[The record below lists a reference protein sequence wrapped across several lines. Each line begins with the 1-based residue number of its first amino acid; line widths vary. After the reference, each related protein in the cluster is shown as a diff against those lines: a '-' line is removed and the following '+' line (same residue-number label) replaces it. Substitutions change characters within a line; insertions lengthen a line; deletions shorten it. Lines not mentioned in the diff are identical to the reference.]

1 MSRGRGPRSR
11 PRAVRPGRHQEA
23 LDVAT
28 RALAAY
34 TDSSPLLVAAGR
46 ATIAVGGRGSRRA
59 GLELL
64 RRALAVDPDDVDALS
79 VLGVA
84 LMHTVS
90 HGDEGERL
98 LDRAVELAPDDP
110 GAAYSRALAL
120 EHRSIVR
127 YDKAHAAVLRAL
139 ELAPHDP
146 EVRLL
151 KAKVD
156 LGRVGWVNGS
166 GRAEVA
172 DDLRA
177 ILADDPENAEAA
189 YLLARTEVKTNRA
202 EVAHD
207 FQRVVRIDPRHGDA
221 NAQVDSVLVGP
232 LRQAAY
238 WWLWLLVAVQA
249 LLLWRGA
256 DGAAA
261 APVAAAAAG
270 PAGSVTPTWPRRCS
284 SAPAA
289 VGAGGWGSR
298 PSGSVCPV
306 ATAATGARRPASP
319 ARASAGPRVAPS
331 AEPPAGPA
339 PPAAPRRTAH
349 WPAAAAGAVAA
360 SARWRRRQR
369 RGLRRRRRRRRRW
382 WPRYTDSPRVS
393 DGQVINAKGYAAS
406 ATPTGSSSS
415 PRCSADLQHPAAQSG
430 PRGRRDHR
438 GRPLAPGAASPATGR
453 RSRCSC

>member
-1 MSRGRGPRSR
+1 MPPATHRVGRSTRSSPTLGR
-11 PRAVRPGRHQEA
+11 YARRRASERRLADSSAVARDPGSEAEALARAHALSDLGRHQEA

-34 TDSSPLLVAAGR
+34 TDSSPFLVAAGR

-156 LGRVGWVNGS
+156 LGRVGWVDGS

-172 DDLRA
+172 DDLRV
-177 ILADDPENAEAA
+177 ILADDLENAEAA
-189 YLLARTEVKTNRA
+189 YPLARTEVKTNRA

-207 FQRVVRIDPRHGDA
+207 FHRVVRIDPRHGDA

-232 LRQAAY
+232 LGQAY
-238 WWLWLLVAVQA
+238 WWLGCS
-249 LLLWRGA
+249 WR
-256 DGAAA
+256 
-261 APVAAAAAG
+261 
-270 PAGSVTPTWPRRCS
+270 SRRCS
-284 SAPAA
+284 C
-289 VGAGGWGSR
+289 GAG
-298 PSGSVCPV
+298 P
-306 ATAATGARRPASP
+306 T
-319 ARASAGPRVAPS
+319 
-331 AEPPAGPA
+331 
-339 PPAAPRRTAH
+339 
-349 WPAAAAGAVAA
+349 
-360 SARWRRRQR
+360 
-369 RGLRRRRRRRRRW
+369 GLRRRRWQRRRR
-382 WPRYTDSPRVS
+382 
-393 DGQVINAKGYAAS
+393 GQ
-406 ATPTGSSSS
+406 
-415 PRCSADLQHPAAQSG
+415 RG
-430 PRGRRDHR
+430 P
-438 GRPLAPGAASPATGR
+438 
-453 RSRCSC
+453 

>member
-1 MSRGRGPRSR
+1 MEREPGSEAEALA
-11 PRAVRPGRHQEA
+11 RAHALSDLGRHQEA

-232 LRQAAY
+232 LRQAY

-256 DGAAA
+256 EGAAA

-289 VGAGGWGSR
+289 VGPAAGGSR

-349 WPAAAAGAVAA
+349 WPAVGGGGGGFSTGGAGGNAGGYGGAGGAAV
-360 SARWRRRQR
+360 
-369 RGLRRRRRRRRRW
+369 
-382 WPRYTDSPRVS
+382 V
-393 DGQVINAKGYAAS
+393 VAS
-406 ATPTGSSSS
+406 ATPT
-415 PRCSADLQHPAAQSG
+415 APACRTA
-430 PRGRRDHR
+430 R
-438 GRPLAPGAASPATGR
+438 
-453 RSRCSC
+453 

>member
-1 MSRGRGPRSR
+1 VEREPGSEAEAEALA
-11 PRAVRPGRHQEA
+11 RAHALSDLGRHQEA

-98 LDRAVELAPDDP
+98 LDRAVQLAPDDP
-110 GAAYSRALAL
+110 GGAYSRALTL

-221 NAQVDSVLVGP
+221 IAQVDSVLVGP
-232 LRQAAY
+232 LRQAY
-238 WWLWLLVAVQA
+238 GWLWFLVAVQA
-249 LLLWRGA
+249 MLLWRGA
-256 DGAAA
+256 DWGAALKA
-261 APVAAAAAG
+261 VLFVVVLLVPWVRFRRLRSQSPPGFGRYGGRDPMLWVFGGLTYVAAFAFKASTDGVGPTASLGLCAG
-270 PAGSVTPTWPRRCS
+270 LL
-284 SAPAA
+284 
-289 VGAGGWGSR
+289 
-298 PSGSVCPV
+298 
-306 ATAATGARRPASP
+306 
-319 ARASAGPRVAPS
+319 
-331 AEPPAGPA
+331 
-339 PPAAPRRTAH
+339 
-349 WPAAAAGAVAA
+349 AVAGLVYA
-360 SARWRRRQR
+360 WRRV
-369 RGLRRRRRRRRRW
+369 RRRRR
-382 WPRYTDSPRVS
+382 Y
-393 DGQVINAKGYAAS
+393 G
-406 ATPTGSSSS
+406 
-415 PRCSADLQHPAAQSG
+415 
-430 PRGRRDHR
+430 
-438 GRPLAPGAASPATGR
+438 
-453 RSRCSC
+453 